1 MNHWE
6 ENTLKNNTSVRE
18 YLYSLQQQNHRKK
31 KGKYF
36 LLRFKQTLTTAIR
49 WEANLDNGFFPQGC
63 EWIISDFW
71 MIC

>member
-1 MNHWE
+1 MNPWE

-36 LLRFKQTLTTAIR
+36 LLCFKQTLTTAIH
-49 WEANLDNGFFPQGC
+49 
-63 EWIISDFW
+63 
-71 MIC
+71 